1 MFPNMMINPIQ
12 PVQAFPINPFM
23 QPMTIKIDIT
33 PAGVQVNKPEA
44 KPAQKTEEKKQP
56 SVYDMPKASVY
67 EPKKADEKETK
78 NKEITASQALA
89 AQAMVQ
95 PAPAKVAEVAKT
107 EAPKTDN
114 KKVVNKKPEIVAPE
128 KMKTGID
135 LNGLIAILT
144 SPDYEEQADAM
155 EAMSEVTLYAPERAG
170 ELLDNKVV
178 DTLLNIMEKDT
189 SKLQGKEK
197 ELAERNKE
205 YAMFTTATLQKLYA
219 DEVKDVAKATVPV
232 DDLIG
237 MAGIVNQLKTNP
249 NASIR
254 EAAVASLGYV
264 SKPEYKK
271 DLSGLLKE
279 ATNDQDATV
288 KAQANKQL
296 EKVMNA

>member
-170 ELLDNKVV
+170 ELIDNKVV

-219 DEVKDVAKATVPV
+219 DEVKDVAKSTVPV

-271 DLSGLLKE
+271 DLLGLLKE

>member
-1 MFPNMMINPIQ
+1 MMINPIQ

-33 PAGVQVNKPEA
+33 PAGVQVNQPEA

-271 DLSGLLKE
+271 DLSVLLKE

>member
-33 PAGVQVNKPEA
+33 PAGVQVNQPEA

-135 LNGLIAILT
+135 LNGLISILT

-254 EAAVASLGYV
+254 EAAVASLQWNHTERQRYIAH
-264 SKPEYKK
+264 P
-271 DLSGLLKE
+271 LSSETIRQSSLP
-279 ATNDQDATV
+279 
-288 KAQANKQL
+288 
-296 EKVMNA
+296 

>member
-1 MFPNMMINPIQ
+1 
-12 PVQAFPINPFM
+12 
-23 QPMTIKIDIT
+23 
-33 PAGVQVNKPEA
+33 
-44 KPAQKTEEKKQP
+44 
-56 SVYDMPKASVY
+56 
-67 EPKKADEKETK
+67 
-78 NKEITASQALA
+78 
-89 AQAMVQ
+89 
-95 PAPAKVAEVAKT
+95 
-107 EAPKTDN
+107 
-114 KKVVNKKPEIVAPE
+114 
-128 KMKTGID
+128 MKTGID

-237 MAGIVNQLKTNP
+237 MAGIVNQLKTKLQKTTNGQP
-249 NASIR
+249 VI
-254 EAAVASLGYV
+254 VYT
-264 SKPEYKK
+264 YK
-271 DLSGLLKE
+271 
-279 ATNDQDATV
+279 N
-288 KAQANKQL
+288 
-296 EKVMNA
+296 